1 MSSYSKS
8 TIIGISWM
16 SAFRIFSRLIA
27 FIRMVILARL
37 LVPSQFGIFGIASL
51 LLALL
56 EILTETGINIFLVQ
70 GKDDIKEYVNDAWF
84 VSIIR
89 GALIAIF
96 ILLTASFIVTFFKI
110 PQSLGLI
117 YLISM
122 VPLIR
127 GFINPSVV
135 RFQKELQFGR
145 EFYFRTVIFSLDS
158 LVAIIVSLIT
168 HNAIGLVFGL
178 IAGAT
183 LEVILSL
190 VLIKPVPVLKFNW
203 QKISKIFH
211 KGKWVTLYGI
221 LNYAASKGD
230 NIVVGRLVG
239 AGGLGIYQMGY
250 TLATLPVSEIADVS
264 NRVTFPVYSMISE
277 DRQRLIRGF
286 KKAMLLVCAASV
298 LIGLVIFFFPK
309 DLFILIFG
317 QKWGSTISIL
327 KPLAIFG
334 VVRAI
339 SGTTTSLFLGV
350 GKQNYVAGMTLLR
363 LAVLAI
369 TVVPLTVSYGIVGAS
384 YSVLLSGISEIP
396 IAIYYIWL
404 TFKPH
409 K

>member
-8 TIIGISWM
+8 TIIGISWI
-16 SAFRIFSRLIA
+16 SAFRIFSRLVA
-27 FIRMVILARL
+27 FIRIVILARL

-70 GKDDIKEYVNDAWF
+70 EKADVKEYVNDAWF

-89 GALIAIF
+89 GILIAVF
-96 ILLTASFIVTFFKI
+96 IVLTAPFIVTFFKI
-110 PQSLGLI
+110 PGSLGLI
-117 YLISM
+117 SLISI

-145 EFYFRTVIFSLDS
+145 EFYFKTVIFILDS
-158 LVAIIVSLIT
+158 FVAIIVSLIT
-168 HNAIGLVFGL
+168 HSAIGLVFGL

-183 LEVILSL
+183 LEVILSF

-230 NIVVGRLVG
+230 NIVVGRLAG
-239 AGGLGIYQMGY
+239 AGDLGIYQMGY

-264 NRVTFPVYSMISE
+264 NRVTFPIYSMISE
-277 DRQRLIRGF
+277 DRKRLIRGF

-298 LIGLVIFFFPK
+298 LIGLAIFLFPK

-317 QKWGSTISIL
+317 QKWESTISIL

-363 LAVLAI
+363 LTVLAV
-369 TVVPLTVSYGIVGAS
+369 TVVPLTVNYGIVGAS

-396 IAIYYIWL
+396 IAAYYIWL
-404 TFKPH
+404 TFKLH